1 MIEGDAK
8 LLIQAAMSNNVSDIH
23 IMPKSE
29 EYDIYFRTSGRLFLY
44 ESKDLSWGKRLISHF
59 KYLANMDV
67 GEKRRPQTGSAS
79 MVLMEK
85 NEEVELRFS
94 TMTNVLL
101 YESLVIRVLKA
112 QQNNN
117 NQVITY
123 FPQDIKQLRGLTRRK
138 SGLILFSGPVGSG
151 KTTTIYQLLR
161 ELIELDP
168 IQIITME
175 DPVEIFEER
184 FLQTEVNE
192 KAGITYDLLIK
203 SSLRHHPDVLLIGE
217 IRDEET
223 ARMAIRGALTGHL
236 MIATIHAKDTR
247 GVIARLQ
254 ELAISDEQLRQ
265 TLIGVISQRLVPRY
279 CPTCQGACQ
288 AACQVIK
295 SNQKRAAIFEVLAQ
309 EELSNVLHNNHT
321 YIKNTTLNH
330 KLRKAW
336 AYGYID
342 EATYKKFEVI

>member
-8 LLIQAAMSNNVSDIH
+8 RLIQAAVNQEVSDIH
-23 IMPKSE
+23 ILPTKKA
-29 EYDIYFRTSGRLFLY
+29 YAIHFRTNGRLSLY
-44 ESKDLSWGKRLISHF
+44 EEKSIDWGKRLISHF

-67 GEKRRPQTGSAS
+67 GEKRRPQSGSTA
-79 MVLMEK
+79 LMI
-85 NEEVELRFS
+85 EEENVELRFS
-94 TMTNVLL
+94 TITNVLL
-101 YESLVIRVLKA
+101 YESIVIRVLKA
-112 QQNNN
+112 QKRSN

-123 FPQDIKQLRGLTRRK
+123 FPEDIDLLRTLTQRK

-161 ELIELDP
+161 ELIQQESL
-168 IQIITME
+168 QIITME
-175 DPVEIFEER
+175 DPVEIFEEQ

-203 SSLRHHPDVLLIGE
+203 SSLRHHPDVLMIGE

-223 ARMAIRGALTGHL
+223 ARMAVRGALTGHL
-236 MIATIHAKDTR
+236 MIATIHAKNTL

-254 ELAISDEQLRQ
+254 ELSISDEQLRQ

-279 CPTCQGACQ
+279 CYQCQSACRLD
-288 AACQVIK
+288 CQDK
-295 SNQKRAAIFEVLAQ
+295 KQNQKRAAIFEILAKDS
-309 EELSNVLHNNHT
+309 LNSVLHNNHT
-321 YIKNTTLNH
+321 YIEYDSLND

-342 EATYKKFEVI
+342 EATYTKFEII